1 MHIFMFKSQAT
12 NGLRAFA
19 GDSVGTK
26 LPPQHG
32 PWQSIAVYRPMKD
45 LPHKMSRKAVEKAI
59 ERQGFQMWRLK
70 TKTPEKQDT

>member
-1 MHIFMFKSQAT
+1 MSMHIFMFKSQAA

-32 PWQSIAVYRPMKD
+32 PWQSIGVYRPMKD
-45 LPHKMSRKAVEKAI
+45 LPHNMSRKAVERAI
-59 ERQGFQMWRLK
+59 EKTGYQLWRLK
-70 TKTPEKQDT
+70 AKTEDA